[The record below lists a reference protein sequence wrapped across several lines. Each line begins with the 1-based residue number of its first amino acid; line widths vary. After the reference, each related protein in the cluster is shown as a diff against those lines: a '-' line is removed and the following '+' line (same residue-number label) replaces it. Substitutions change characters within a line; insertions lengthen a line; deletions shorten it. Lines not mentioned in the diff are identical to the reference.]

1 MFSIIGCISYPKIP
15 HDIKLIVYW
24 SKLLLPQYV
33 ENEKKNIAHVSCHD
47 IGAKLKGKK
56 KKTKRI
62 KKKRKRENENDFQS
76 DICRTCVTDYVS
88 EHTGHS
94 SLETYLSL
102 GSSTSS
108 IRTNNIL
115 S

>member
-1 MFSIIGCISYPKIP
+1 M
-15 HDIKLIVYW
+15 
-24 SKLLLPQYV
+24 
-33 ENEKKNIAHVSCHD
+33 SCHD
-47 IGAKLKGKK
+47 IGARLKGKK
-56 KKTKRI
+56 KDKED

>member
-1 MFSIIGCISYPKIP
+1 M
-15 HDIKLIVYW
+15 
-24 SKLLLPQYV
+24 
-33 ENEKKNIAHVSCHD
+33 SCHD
-47 IGAKLKGKK
+47 IGARLKGKK
-56 KKTKRI
+56 KEDRI
-62 KKKRKRENENDFQS
+62 KKRKGENENDFQS

>member
-1 MFSIIGCISYPKIP
+1 M
-15 HDIKLIVYW
+15 
-24 SKLLLPQYV
+24 
-33 ENEKKNIAHVSCHD
+33 SCHD
-47 IGAKLKGKK
+47 IGARLKGKREK
-56 KKTKRI
+56 K
-62 KKKRKRENENDFQS
+62 KRENENDFQS

-108 IRTNNIL
+108 IHLPTTFYRKIFIQSFL
-115 S
+115 YLY